1 LQNKWV
7 PKRNFGTRIIMDT
20 KLKRDTFDATTESPA
35 SWLLQAM
42 QLKVAAERMDW
53 LFKPV
58 TEDEQTC
65 SLMTTYRFL
74 MGLSF
79 ENLIKGILHSQGH
92 KVVENG
98 KFTKLFSKHDLRY
111 LVSKLDHSKINI
123 TTEESNILHELTP
136 YVKWAGRYPLP
147 KYHNDII
154 VQMHGSTERWLE
166 LELWEKLRKHL
177 ASISW
182 IMKGTPGGKGYHK
195 LYVQKPE

>member
-1 LQNKWV
+1 
-7 PKRNFGTRIIMDT
+7 M
-20 KLKRDTFDATTESPA
+20 
-35 SWLLQAM
+35 
-42 QLKVAAERMDW
+42 
-53 LFKPV
+53 
-58 TEDEQTC
+58 
-65 SLMTTYRFL
+65 
-74 MGLSF
+74 
-79 ENLIKGILHSQGH
+79 HSQGH

-111 LVSKLDHSKINI
+111 LASKLDQSKINI

-154 VQMHGSTERWLE
+154 VQWHSSDERWLE
-166 LELWEKLRKHL
+166 LELWDKLKNHL

-182 IMKGTPGGKGYHK
+182 IMKGTPGEKGYHK